1 MFPIAQVP
9 GNGYA
14 TSKKKKRKK
23 NTINK
28 LRVMILLIP
37 VLFVDN
43 NLDVYL
49 HVVHI
54 HHPFNFCSTSDSL

>member
-1 MFPIAQVP
+1 
-9 GNGYA
+9 
-14 TSKKKKRKK
+14 
-23 NTINK
+23 
-28 LRVMILLIP
+28 MILLIP